1 MSRSNFMTL
10 LLVAVAALIG
20 LYGRFKGIGI
30 WPLGV
35 DEFYISRSV
44 DHILQGGL
52 PKFLCG
58 GYYSRGL
65 IFQYLDAA
73 LRMVHLSPEVAGRLL
88 AGVGSLL
95 VLPAAYLLGRR
106 IQGSQTGWL
115 VVVVLLLS
123 IWEIEMAR
131 FGRMYAP
138 FQAVFCWYLVCYLRY
153 TLDRKPAALI
163 GMVLLSFIGV
173 FTWEGGTLLGVANI
187 FAVLQLHAH
196 GRLRRGDWGRLAV
209 LALVLI
215 LLFLASRDLRDVGVA
230 AADVADGSPD
240 AAAGGGSPGA
250 AARILA
256 TLRMH
261 WPWCVAFLIPLGL
274 AGAAGDFIAG
284 FRSRWMSCAGL
295 GLILVA
301 GLAHAFTAA
310 LGLLALLLLLE
321 LISWSELTAA
331 RCRPFWAALLASLLF
346 WLAYTHW
353 AGGNAFQGL
362 VNQPDVFQRILRPWG
377 RTMPLLTVAAMLG
390 IAYLF
395 KRSLAASEGLTPA
408 RSLLSLLLLLV
419 LAVGAIPT
427 NRIETRYTFFLYPLI
442 VMLLVSVVTRQRLA
456 PWLAALLILG
466 GFAVGEDFQIRQVAH
481 IDSAAVN
488 FRIGMSSARADHY
501 YPRNDMRGV
510 AQWLEQHVAPGDVVL
525 SGIPNLDQYY
535 PGITAFYL
543 EEDDNRYDAYVCP
556 DGRTDRWT
564 GHSVVEKID
573 SLGSAVNSSHHLYAT
588 VYPDVEERLRQE
600 ALRRGWSMT
609 PVFTALDGMT
619 HIVSIQTS
627 AQPGHLQ

>member
-1 MSRSNFMTL
+1 MSRSNFITL
-10 LLVAVAALIG
+10 LLVAAAALIG

-65 IFQYLDAA
+65 IFQYLDAG
-73 LRMVHLSPEVAGRLL
+73 LRLAHLSPEIAGRLL

-106 IQGSQTGWL
+106 VQGSQTGWL
-115 VVVVLLLS
+115 VVIVLLLS

-153 TLDRKPAALI
+153 TIDRKPAALI
-163 GMVLLSFIGV
+163 AMVLLSFVGV

-209 LALVLI
+209 LTVVLI
-215 LLFLASRDLRDVGVA
+215 LLFLASRDLRDVGAA
-230 AADVADGSPD
+230 AADVAGGSPD
-240 AAAGGGSPGA
+240 AAVGGASPGEA
-250 AARILA
+250 VGTLA

-261 WPWCVAFLIPLGL
+261 WPWCVAFLIPLAL
-274 AGAAGDFIAG
+274 SGAAARFIGG
-284 FRSRWMSCAGL
+284 FRRRWMSCAGL
-295 GLILVA
+295 CLVLLA

-310 LGLLALLLLLE
+310 LGLLALMLLLDLV
-321 LISWSELTAA
+321 SWSELTTAH
-331 RCRPFWAALLASLLF
+331 CRTFWAALLASLLF

-353 AGGNAFQGL
+353 AGGNAFLAL
-362 VNQPDVFQRILRPWG
+362 VNQPDLFQRIARPWG
-377 RTMPLLTVAAMLG
+377 RTMPLLTVAAVLG

-395 KRSLAASEGLTPA
+395 KRSLAASEGLTPTK
-408 RSLLSLLLLLV
+408 SLLTLLLLLV

-442 VMLLVSVVTRQRLA
+442 VTLLVSAVTRQRLA
-456 PWLAALLILG
+456 PWLAAVLILG
-466 GFAVGEDFQIRQVAH
+466 CFAVGEDFQIRQVAH

-510 AQWLEQHVAPGDVVL
+510 AQWLQDHVAPGDVVL

-535 PGITAFYL
+535 PRISSFYL

-564 GHSVVEKID
+564 GHSIVEKID
-573 SLGSAVNSSHHLYAT
+573 RLTPAVDSSAHLYVT

-600 ALRRGWSMT
+600 GERRGWST
-609 PVFTALDGMT
+609 TAVFTALDGKT
-619 HIVSIQTS
+619 HVVSIQASLPT
-627 AQPGHLQ
+627 GHP